1 MKEGQPVILFDGV
14 CNLCENS
21 VQFILKHDKKK
32 KFRFGSLQSPAGIFL
47 LNQYPSAKN
56 SESVVLIHNG
66 NAYTKSSAALKIA
79 GMLGGWFSLLKP
91 FAILPAFIRDGIY
104 EFIAARRYK
113 WFGKK
118 NECWLPGPQYEGR
131 FIE

>member
-1 MKEGQPVILFDGV
+1 MKEEQPVILFDGV
-14 CNLCENS
+14 CNLCESS

-32 KFRFGSLQSPAGIFL
+32 IFRFGSLQSPAGIFL

-56 SESVVLIHNG
+56 SDSVVLIYNG

-79 GMLGGWFSLLKP
+79 GLLGGWFSLLKP
-91 FAILPAFIRDGIY
+91 FAILPAFLRDVIY

-118 NECWLPGPQYEGR
+118 NECWLPGPQYKGR
-131 FIE
+131 FID

>member
-1 MKEGQPVILFDGV
+1 MKEEQPVILFDGV
-14 CNLCENS
+14 CNLCESS

-32 KFRFGSLQSPAGIFL
+32 IFRFGSLQSPAGIFL

-56 SESVVLIHNG
+56 SDSVVLIYNG

-79 GMLGGWFSLLKP
+79 GLLGGWFSLLKP
-91 FAILPAFIRDGIY
+91 FAILPAFLRDGIY

-118 NECWLPGPQYEGR
+118 NECWLPGPQYKGR
-131 FIE
+131 FID

>member
-1 MKEGQPVILFDGV
+1 MKEEQPVILFDGV
-14 CNLCENS
+14 CNLCESS

-32 KFRFGSLQSPAGIFL
+32 IFRFGSLQSPAGIFL

-56 SESVVLIHNG
+56 SDSIVLIYNG

-79 GMLGGWFSLLKP
+79 GLLGGWFSLLKP
-91 FAILPAFIRDGIY
+91 FEILPAFLRDGIY
-104 EFIAARRYK
+104 EFIAARRYR

-118 NECWLPGPQYEGR
+118 NECWLPGPQYKGR
-131 FIE
+131 FID